1 MLAPPRPE
9 RLFDQAKFFLALL
22 IALTVLSLFQLA
34 LHL

>member
-9 RLFDQAKFFLALL
+9 RLSDQARFFFAVL
-22 IALTVLSLFQLA
+22 IALAILGLFQLA